1 MNLIGTVLVVVV
13 GSWVAIPGGAWSPA
27 PKQLTEIRSNLEPF
41 VKQQA
46 LKQNKK
52 LPIWSSYTFQYQGQ
66 VVDKQEVVLINAFCI
81 ETPEYSKHQFVLVFD
96 GGPCFFQVKYD
107 PNKKKFF
114 QLMFNGE
121 A

>member
-1 MNLIGTVLVVVV
+1 MNLISAALIVAV
-13 GSWVAIPGGAWSPA
+13 GSWVAVPGGAWSPA
-27 PKQLTEIRSNLEPF
+27 PEQLSEIRSSLEPF

-46 LKQNKK
+46 VKQNKQ

-66 VVDKQEVVLINAFCI
+66 VVNEQKVVLVNAFCI
-81 ETPEYSKHQFVLVFD
+81 APPEYSKLRFVTVSD

-114 QLMFNGE
+114 QLSFNGE

>member
-1 MNLIGTVLVVVV
+1 MNLLVAVVAVAV
-13 GSWVAIPGGAWSPA
+13 GSWVAVPGGSWSPA
-27 PKQLTEIRSNLEPF
+27 PEQLSEIRSSLEPF

-46 LKQNKK
+46 AEQHRQ
-52 LPIWSSYTFQYQGQ
+52 LPNWSRYSFQYQGQ
-66 VVDKQEVVLINAFCI
+66 LDDGQRVIFVNAFCI
-81 ETPEYSKHQFVLVFD
+81 SPPEYAQRQFVFVFD

-107 PNKKKFF
+107 PNKKRFF

>member
-1 MNLIGTVLVVVV
+1 MNLISAALIIAV
-13 GSWVAIPGGAWSPA
+13 GSWIVIPGGAWSPA
-27 PKQLTEIRSNLEPF
+27 PEQLSEIRSSLEPF

-46 LKQNKK
+46 FEQHRQLAKW
-52 LPIWSSYTFQYQGQ
+52 PSYSFQYQGQ
-66 VVDKQEVVLINAFCI
+66 LDAGQKVIFINAFCI
-81 ETPEYSKHQFVLVFD
+81 SPPEYAQQKFVLVFD

-107 PNKKKFF
+107 PNKKRFF